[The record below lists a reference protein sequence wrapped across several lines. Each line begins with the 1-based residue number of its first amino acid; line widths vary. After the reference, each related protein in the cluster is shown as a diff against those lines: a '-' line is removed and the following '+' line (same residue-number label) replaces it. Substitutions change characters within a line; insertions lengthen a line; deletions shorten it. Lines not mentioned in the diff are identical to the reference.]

1 MDRKKLGLLAVFILL
16 FIGFFAFELDQ
27 YLSLSY
33 LQSQQAH
40 WQQQVTTHFWRYLF
54 IFFVIYLVSTAL
66 SFPGAALLTLL
77 AGALFG
83 LFWGLVIASFA
94 STLGASCAFL
104 FSRYVFKDAV
114 IQRWQHKL
122 AGIEQGMN
130 ENGAKYLFSLR
141 LVPIFPFFL
150 INLLMGLSNIK
161 LRTFYWV
168 SQVGMLPGTFVYVNA
183 GTELAKIQHLSDL
196 TSPSLLIAFALLAL
210 LPYVSQAI
218 SKQFN
223 RWQQAKR
230 FNKPAQFDYN
240 MMVIGAG
247 AGGLVSSYIAATV
260 KAKVAIVEQH
270 KMGGDCLNTGCVP
283 SKALLKSAHL
293 CGQLR
298 QAEKY
303 GIESSEVAV
312 DFSAVMARVKQVI
325 QAIEPHDSIERYQ
338 GLGVECQTG
347 KAHILDPYRVKVGEQ
362 TFTTQN
368 IIIAT
373 GAKPFVPDIPGINDV
388 AYLTS
393 DTIWQLNQL
402 PNRLLVLGAGPIGC
416 ELAQCF
422 ARFGSQVTIVDMAPQ
437 VLPRE
442 DAETAQQLADQL
454 QLDGCSLWLNASA
467 DSFTQTSEHSQLQL
481 TQSGEKHT
489 VIFDKVLVAVGRK
502 ANTQGFGLEP
512 LDIQLN
518 PNGTIKVDDYLRT
531 RYDNIYAVGDVAGP
545 MQFTHFA
552 SHQAWYA
559 SVNALF
565 GRLKQFKANY
575 DVIPAVT
582 YCEPQ
587 IARVGLN
594 EQEAKQANVPYQVTQ
609 YDLSD
614 LDRAIADGA
623 TQGFVKVLTP
633 PGKDKILGVTI
644 VGQNAGEIIGEF
656 VLAMKH
662 GLGLNKILATV
673 HAYPTMLEANKYAA
687 GVWKQGQKPERVLA
701 WLKKYFQY
709 SRGQA

>member
-1 MDRKKLGLLAVFILL
+1 MDSKKITLLVSFLVL
-16 FIGFFAFELDQ
+16 FIAFFAFELDQ

-40 WQQQVTTHFWRYLF
+40 WQQQVSTHFWRYLLV
-54 IFFVIYLVSTAL
+54 FFVIYLVSTAL

-114 IQRWQHKL
+114 LKRWQHKL
-122 AGIEQGMN
+122 SGVQQGMT

-150 INLLMGLSNIK
+150 INLLMGLSDIR

-168 SQVGMLPGTFVYVNA
+168 SQIGMLPGTLVYVNA
-183 GTELAKIQHLSDL
+183 GTELAKIQSLSDL

-210 LPYVSQAI
+210 LPYVTQFI
-218 SKQFN
+218 SKQVN

-230 FNKPAQFDYN
+230 FNKPTKFDYN

-260 KAKVAIVEQH
+260 KAKVAIIEQH

-283 SKALLKSAHL
+283 SKALLKSAHVYTQ
-293 CGQLR
+293 CQ

-303 GIESSEVAV
+303 GIKHVQAQL
-312 DFSAVMARVKQVI
+312 DFAEVMARVKQVI
-325 QAIEPHDSIERYQ
+325 SKIEPHDSIERYE
-338 GLGVECQTG
+338 GLGVECKTG
-347 KAHILDPYRVKVGEQ
+347 RAHIVDPYRVKVGEH

-373 GAKPFVPDIPGINDV
+373 GAKPFVPNISGINNID
-388 AYLTS
+388 YLTS
-393 DTIWQLNQL
+393 DTIWQLQTL
-402 PNRLLVLGAGPIGC
+402 PKRLLVLGAGPIGC

-422 ARFGSQVTIVDMAPQ
+422 ARFGSKVIIVDMAKQ

-442 DAETAQQLADQL
+442 DSETAQLLATQL
-454 QLDGCSLWLNASA
+454 QQDGCELLLNASA
-467 DSFTQTSEHSQLQL
+467 DAFSVQQGQPQLNVSQGDKSQTIL
-481 TQSGEKHT
+481 
-489 VIFDKVLVAVGRK
+489 FDQVLIAVGRK
-502 ANTQGFGLEP
+502 ANTRGFGLEE
-512 LDIQLN
+512 LGITLN
-518 PNGTIKVDDYLRT
+518 DNGTIKVDDYLRT
-531 RYDNIYAVGDVAGP
+531 QYDNMYAVGDVAGP

-587 IARVGLN
+587 VARVGLN
-594 EQEAKQANVPYQVTQ
+594 EQEAKQRNTPYQVTQ

-623 TQGFVKVLTP
+623 TQGFVKVLTV

-644 VGQNAGEIIGEF
+644 VGHNAGEIIGEF

-687 GVWKQGQKPERVLA
+687 GLWKQGQKPERILNI
-701 WLKKYFQY
+701 LKRYFNY
-709 SRGQA
+709 TRS